1 MLGQA
6 ACTAR
11 GSVRWRRPATAGLL
25 AGAGPAVAHDAGH
38 GVPGL
43 AEAWT
48 LSPLVLVPLLL
59 FAGLYGRGLWRL
71 WAGGHAGRGISRP
84 QALAAAAGVLA
95 LLLATVWPFD
105 ALGDWS
111 LAAHMAQHMLLLAVL
126 PPLLLAGRPW
136 AAISG
141 ALPRWLA
148 AGLHRL
154 LHPAGAWLAAR
165 LAPATVA
172 HAAVMVL
179 WHLPGSLQAA
189 VASEGLHE
197 AMHASFLLAGLW
209 FWTALWRRIRDGGA
223 GPAPGVVATVAL
235 MMVMGFLGALLTF
248 APRPLYPLYAF
259 RSPEVGLEP
268 LADQQLAGLL
278 MWVPSCLPYLAG
290 ALWLTWRGLG
300 RLERGP
306 GRADRRPPG
315 ASRRN
320 AQ

>member
-111 LAAHMAQHMLLLAVL
+111 LAAHMAQHMLLLAVV

-136 AAISG
+136 AAVAC
-141 ALPRWLA
+141 ALPAPLVATVHRRLRRAATVLA
-148 AGLHRL
+148 SA
-154 LHPAGAWLAAR
+154 
-165 LAPATVA
+165 LAPATFA

-179 WHLPGSLQAA
+179 WHMPDALQAA
-189 VASEGLHE
+189 LASPRLHE
-197 AMHASFLLAGLW
+197 AMHASFLVAGLW
-209 FWTALWRRIRDGGA
+209 FWTALWRRIRETTA

-248 APRPLYPLYAF
+248 SPRTLYPLYAF

-290 ALWLTWRGLG
+290 ALWLTWRGLE
-300 RLERGP
+300 RLPGQA
-306 GRADRRPPG
+306 GRAG
-315 ASRRN
+315 
-320 AQ
+320 

>member
-111 LAAHMAQHMLLLAVL
+111 LAAHMAQHMLLLAVA
-126 PPLLLAGRPW
+126 PPLLLAARPR
-136 AAISG
+136 AALAA
-141 ALPRWLA
+141 ALPAAGARALHAVARACAVPMLRSLA
-148 AGLHRL
+148 A
-154 LHPAGAWLAAR
+154 ATLAN
-165 LAPATVA
+165 V
-172 HAAVMVL
+172 AVMWG
-179 WHLPGSLQAA
+179 WHLPAA
-189 VASEGLHE
+189 LALALASEPVHWL
-197 AMHASFLLAGLW
+197 MHGSFLGAGLW
-209 FWTALWRRIRDGGA
+209 LWTLLWQRLRDDASGGA
-223 GPAPGVVATVAL
+223 
-235 MMVMGFLGALLTF
+235 
-248 APRPLYPLYAF
+248 
-259 RSPEVGLEP
+259 
-268 LADQQLAGLL
+268 LAG
-278 MWVPSCLPYLAG
+278 P
-290 ALWLTWRGLG
+290 WRSW
-300 RLERGP
+300 R
-306 GRADRRPPG
+306 
-315 ASRRN
+315 
-320 AQ
+320 

>member
-1 MLGQA
+1 MLPLPA
-6 ACTAR
+6 LALVPACRAP
-11 GSVRWRRPATAGLL
+11 GS
-25 AGAGPAVAHDAGH
+25 
-38 GVPGL
+38 L
-43 AEAWT
+43 AEPWT
-48 LSPLVLVPLLL
+48 PPGPWLLPPLLL
-59 FAGLYGRGLWRL
+59 LALYLAGLWRL
-71 WAGGHAGRGISRP
+71 WRRAPGRGIVPRE
-84 QALAAAAGVLA
+84 AAGFVA
-95 LLLATVWPFD
+95 GIVLLAFL
-105 ALGDWS
+105 LGGPPNAYARWS
-111 LAAHMAQHMLLLAVL
+111 LGAHMAQHMLLLAVL

-235 MMVMGFLGALLTF
+235 MMMMGFLGALLTF

>member
-111 LAAHMAQHMLLLAVL
+111 LAAHMAQHMLLLAVA
-126 PPLLLAGRPW
+126 PPLLLPARPR
-136 AAISG
+136 AALAA
-141 ALPRWLA
+141 ALPAAGARALHAVARACAVPMLRSLA
-148 AGLHRL
+148 A
-154 LHPAGAWLAAR
+154 ATLAN
-165 LAPATVA
+165 V
-172 HAAVMVL
+172 AVMWG
-179 WHLPGSLQAA
+179 WHLPAA
-189 VASEGLHE
+189 LALALASEPVHWL
-197 AMHASFLLAGLW
+197 MHGSFLGAGLW
-209 FWTALWRRIRDGGA
+209 LWTLLWQRLRDDVSGGA
-223 GPAPGVVATVAL
+223 LAGAVAIVAV
-235 MMVMGFLGALLTF
+235 MMQMGFLGALLTF
-248 APRPLYPLYAF
+248 SRRPLYPHYAA
-259 RSPEVGLEP
+259 RAPELGLDV
-268 LADQQLAGLL
+268 LLDQQLAGLV
-278 MWVPSCLPYLAG
+278 MWVPACLPYLAG
-290 ALWLTWRGLG
+290 AVWLLAREFA
-300 RLERGP
+300 RPR
-306 GRADRRPPG
+306 RAG
-315 ASRRN
+315 
-320 AQ
+320 

>member
-111 LAAHMAQHMLLLAVL
+111 LAAHMAQHMLLLAVA
-126 PPLLLAGRPW
+126 PPLLLAARPR
-136 AAISG
+136 AANMAQHMLLLAVARPLLQAARPRAALAA
-141 ALPRWLA
+141 ALPAAGARALHAVARACAVPMLRSLA
-148 AGLHRL
+148 A
-154 LHPAGAWLAAR
+154 ATLAN
-165 LAPATVA
+165 V
-172 HAAVMVL
+172 AVMWG
-179 WHLPGSLQAA
+179 WHLP
-189 VASEGLHE
+189 
-197 AMHASFLLAGLW
+197 
-209 FWTALWRRIRDGGA
+209 
-223 GPAPGVVATVAL
+223 APHHGN
-235 MMVMGFLGALLTF
+235 
-248 APRPLYPLYAF
+248 
-259 RSPEVGLEP
+259 VG
-268 LADQQLAGLL
+268 QG
-278 MWVPSCLPYLAG
+278 
-290 ALWLTWRGLG
+290 
-300 RLERGP
+300 
-306 GRADRRPPG
+306 
-315 ASRRN
+315 
-320 AQ
+320 